1 MPKAPVKQ
9 LHTRTGLQ
17 EQSSPCTNTL
27 LLPHTGEPPQPH
39 REKPKPHF
47 KNQALSIKEG
57 VEEKKL
63 LAIITIKI
71 AGRVC

>member
-1 MPKAPVKQ
+1 MKQ
-9 LHTRTGLQ
+9 LHTGTVLQ
-17 EQSSPCTNTL
+17 EQISPCTNPL

-47 KNQALSIKEG
+47 KNQALSIKERE
-57 VEEKKL
+57 EEKKL
-63 LAIITIKI
+63 LAIITIIKI